1 MLKYRYNS
9 GCYNMVSRCHVS
21 SYIGNCAWINTIQQ
35 LNGIMQ
41 DNPFTGWK
49 KENTPVAPHHC
60 YPDAPYLSG
69 QQMRV
74 WHYWVLGGSPY
85 LISGPFYNL
94 IPDWCNLSYFMDERQ
109 RSWCKSASS
118 HMCTAQRLAFAIL
131 SFTHLSPGSWPQ
143 FYEAMHY
150 QWSIRF
156 PRRLEARFLDK
167 WWALSQISCR
177 VQ

>member
-1 MLKYRYNS
+1 MFSTCR
-9 GCYNMVSRCHVS
+9 VS

-69 QQMRV
+69 QQVRA
-74 WHYWVLGGSPY
+74 WHYWVLGACRTSYPAHFTILSQTGVISPISWMNASAPDARALPHICVQHRGSPS
-85 LISGPFYNL
+85 LSWALRIWVLDLGHSFMRRCTISGPYVS
-94 IPDWCNLSYFMDERQ
+94 PQEA
-109 RSWCKSASS
+109 RS
-118 HMCTAQRLAFAIL
+118 
-131 SFTHLSPGSWPQ
+131 
-143 FYEAMHY
+143 
-150 QWSIRF
+150 
-156 PRRLEARFLDK
+156 RFLDK
-167 WWALSQISCR
+167 WWAVSQISCR